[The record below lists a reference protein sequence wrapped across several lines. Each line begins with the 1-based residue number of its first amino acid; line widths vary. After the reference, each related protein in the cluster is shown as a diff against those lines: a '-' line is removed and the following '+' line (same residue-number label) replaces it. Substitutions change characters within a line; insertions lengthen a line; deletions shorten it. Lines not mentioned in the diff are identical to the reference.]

1 MCEYSGRAIYLDA
14 DMQVFQPIEEVWNWP
29 MEGRHLLHTGQSR
42 AAFAV
47 LLMDCAVLQWNIREI
62 CRDLERGRWNYD
74 RLLYRFDLLRSEERR
89 VGTECVSTCRSRWA
103 PSNYK
108 KTKKNR

>member
-1 MCEYSGRAIYLDA
+1 
-14 DMQVFQPIEEVWNWP
+14 MQVFQPIEEVWNWP

-74 RLLYRFDLLRSEERR
+74 RLLYRFDLLEPEDKAAALPNSWNEIESEEVERNR
-89 VGTECVSTCRSRWA
+89 LIHYQDMTSQPW
-103 PSNYK
+103 NYG
-108 KTKKNR
+108 